1 MQQQAI
7 FEAAAALSETDR
19 LELVARLLDT
29 LGPETDGIDEAA
41 FAAELE
47 RRSTEIDQGK
57 AEMVPWS
64 ELKSES
70 F

>member
-1 MQQQAI
+1 VKQQAI
-7 FEAAAALSETDR
+7 FEAAVALSEPDR
-19 LELVARLLDT
+19 MELVARLLDT

-57 AEMVPWS
+57 ADLVPWS
-64 ELKSES
+64 ALKEES
-70 F
+70 C